1 MRGTPVAKRRGRA
14 AGCGPPG
21 NGTRKR
27 AAETPGVT
35 GLAGTTAVLVGLL
48 GVAVLIALGA
58 ERLRVPGAV
67 ALVAF
72 GAGTAALRPVPLPF
86 HFGDALLF
94 VFLPPLIFE
103 AAWAIDPAALRRVAG
118 RVGLLALPG
127 VVLVAG
133 TIGFGIALA
142 GQLPLAP
149 AILLGAIVSATDPVA
164 VIAIFR
170 RLNVPVDLLTLVE
183 GESIANDGVAIA
195 LYAAALAFAAGTSA
209 DPLALAALRVVL
221 AIAGGCAIGVACAF
235 VVAFVMG
242 RTRSAPI
249 EITATVVLAFL
260 AYLSAEGLHCSGVF
274 ATAAAGIS
282 LRAFARIAPVTDHP
296 DEVDAFWS
304 TLAFIANAMVFL
316 ATGLVMQIGRIG
328 SHPLLVFVAIAAVV
342 VSRVLLTW
350 LVIREWRWRVTVVFA
365 GMRGALSLALALALP
380 ADLPYRAPIVDAV
393 IAVVLFTLVVQGIAL
408 EPLLRR
414 LGFHSGNGGPSLSS

>member
-1 MRGTPVAKRRGRA
+1 MAGRKTEHASERPKRRA
-14 AGCGPPG
+14 
-21 NGTRKR
+21 
-27 AAETPGVT
+27 VT

-58 ERLRVPGAV
+58 ERLRVPSAV

-72 GAGTAALRPVPLPF
+72 GAGTAAIHPVPMPF

-118 RVGLLALPG
+118 RIALLALPG

-133 TIGFGIALA
+133 TIGFGIALT

-183 GESIANDGVAIA
+183 GESIANDGVAIV
-195 LYAAALAFAAGTSA
+195 LYGAALAFAAGTA
-209 DPLALAALRVVL
+209 VDGLPAEAARAVL
-221 AIAGGCAIGVACAF
+221 AIAGGCAIGVAYAF

-242 RTRSAPI
+242 RTRSGPL
-249 EITATVVLAFL
+249 EIAATVVLAFM
-260 AYLSAEGLHCSGVF
+260 AYLSADALHWSGVF
-274 ATAAAGIS
+274 ATASAGLA
-282 LRAFARIAPVTDHP
+282 LRAFARITAVTDHP

-304 TLAFIANAMVFL
+304 TIAFIANAMVFL
-316 ATGLVMQIGRIG
+316 ATGLVLQIGQIG
-328 SHPLLVFVAIAAVV
+328 SHPLLVLVAIAAVI
-342 VSRVLLTW
+342 VSRVVLSW
-350 LVIREWRWRVTVVFA
+350 IVIRGWQWRVTVVFA
-365 GMRGALSLALALALP
+365 GLRGALSLALALALP
-380 ADLPYRAPIVDAV
+380 QTLPNRAEVIDAV
-393 IAVVLFTLVVQGIAL
+393 FGVVLFTLVAQGIAL
-408 EPLLRR
+408 EPLLLR
-414 LGFHSGNGGPSLSS
+414 LGFHNGSGGPSLSS

>member
-1 MRGTPVAKRRGRA
+1 
-14 AGCGPPG
+14 
-21 NGTRKR
+21 
-27 AAETPGVT
+27 VT
-35 GLAGTTAVLVGLL
+35 GVAGTTAALVGLL

-58 ERLRVPGAV
+58 ERLRVPSAV

-72 GAGTAALRPVPLPF
+72 GAGTAAIRPVPLPF
-86 HFGDALLF
+86 HFGDALLV

-118 RVGLLALPG
+118 QIALLALPG

-133 TIGFGIALA
+133 TIGFGVALT

-183 GESIANDGVAIA
+183 GESIANDGVAIV
-195 LYAAALAFAAGTSA
+195 LYGAALAAAVGTTH
-209 DPLALAALRVVL
+209 LALPAEAVRGVV
-221 AIAGGCAIGVACAF
+221 AIAGGCAIGVALAF
-235 VVAFVMG
+235 VVAVVMG
-242 RTRSAPI
+242 RTRSGPL
-249 EITATVVLAFL
+249 EIAATVVLAFL
-260 AYLSAEGLHCSGVF
+260 AYLSAGALGWSGVF
-274 ATAAAGIS
+274 ATASAGLA
-282 LRAFARIAPVTDHP
+282 LRAFARIAAVTDYP

-304 TLAFIANAMVFL
+304 TIAFIANAMVFL
-316 ATGLVMQIGRIG
+316 ATGLVLQIGRIA
-328 SHPLLVFVAIAAVV
+328 SHPLLVAVAVAAVV
-342 VSRVLLTW
+342 FSRVLLSW
-350 LVIREWRWRVTVVFA
+350 LVVRGWQRRTTVVFA

-380 ADLPYRAPIVDAV
+380 AGVPYRTQIIDAV
-393 IAVVLFTLVVQGIAL
+393 IGVVLFTLVAQGIAL

-414 LGFHSGNGGPSLSS
+414 LGFQSCSGGPSLSS

>member
-1 MRGTPVAKRRGRA
+1 
-14 AGCGPPG
+14 
-21 NGTRKR
+21 
-27 AAETPGVT
+27 VT
-35 GLAGTTAVLVGLL
+35 GIAGTTAVLVGLL

-58 ERLRVPGAV
+58 ERLRVPSAV

-72 GAGTAALRPVPLPF
+72 GAGTAAIHPIPLPF

-103 AAWAIDPAALRRVAG
+103 AAWAIDPASLRRTAARIV
-118 RVGLLALPG
+118 LLALPG

-170 RLNVPVDLLTLVE
+170 RLNVPVDLLTMVE
-183 GESIANDGVAIA
+183 GESIANDGVAIV
-195 LYAAALAFAAGTSA
+195 LYAIALSFASGVPDS
-209 DPLALAALRVVL
+209 LAWESLHAVL
-221 AIAGGCAIGVACAF
+221 AIAGGCAIGVAGAF

-242 RTRSAPI
+242 RTSSGQL

-260 AYLSAEGLHCSGVF
+260 AYLSADALHCSGVF
-274 ATAAAGIS
+274 STAAAGIA
-282 LRAFARIAPVTDHP
+282 LRAFARIGPVTDHS

-304 TLAFIANAMVFL
+304 TIAFIANAMVFL
-316 ATGLVMQIGRIG
+316 AAGLVLQIGQIG
-328 SHPLLVFVAIAAVV
+328 NRPMLVLVAIAAVV
-342 VSRVLLTW
+342 ASRILLAS
-350 LVIREWRWRVTVVFA
+350 LVIRSWAWRVTVVFA

-380 ADLPYRAPIVDAV
+380 PALPYRTEIIEAV
-393 IAVVLFTLVVQGIAL
+393 FGVVLFTLVVQGIAL
-408 EPLLRR
+408 EPLLER
-414 LGFHSGNGGPSLSS
+414 LGFHSGSGGPSLSS

>member
-1 MRGTPVAKRRGRA
+1 
-14 AGCGPPG
+14 
-21 NGTRKR
+21 
-27 AAETPGVT
+27 VT
-35 GLAGTTAVLVGLL
+35 GIAGTTAVLVGLL

-58 ERLRVPGAV
+58 ERLRVPSAV

-72 GAGTAALRPVPLPF
+72 GAGTAAIHPVSLPF

-103 AAWAIDPAALRRVAG
+103 AAWAIDPASLRRTAARIV
-118 RVGLLALPG
+118 LLALPG

-170 RLNVPVDLLTLVE
+170 RLNVPVDLLTMVE
-183 GESIANDGVAIA
+183 GESIANDGVAIV
-195 LYAAALAFAAGTSA
+195 LYAVALSFASSVP
-209 DPLALAALRVVL
+209 DSLAWESVHAVL

-242 RTRSAPI
+242 RTSSGQL

-260 AYLSAEGLHCSGVF
+260 AYLSADALHCSGVF
-274 ATAAAGIS
+274 STAAAGIA
-282 LRAFARIAPVTDHP
+282 LRAFARIGPVTDHS

-304 TLAFIANAMVFL
+304 TIAFIANAMVFL
-316 ATGLVMQIGRIG
+316 AAGLVLQIGQIG
-328 SHPLLVFVAIAAVV
+328 NRPMLVLVAIAAVV
-342 VSRVLLTW
+342 ASRVLLAS
-350 LVIREWRWRVTVVFA
+350 LVIRSWVWRVTVVFA

-380 ADLPYRAPIVDAV
+380 QTLPYRTEIIEAV
-393 IAVVLFTLVVQGIAL
+393 FGVVLFTLVVQGIAL
-408 EPLLRR
+408 EPLLER
-414 LGFHSGNGGPSLSS
+414 LGFHSGSGGPSLSS